1 VAALIAKLPRTKAAA
16 NVAANRVDKVRMM
29 APGEGDWRMRCSV
42 SALTLPSIDTGG
54 WQLVAER
61 QQHMLT
67 RKTKTPAR
75 ESWRFR

>member
-1 VAALIAKLPRTKAAA
+1 VAAVIAKLPRTKAAA

-29 APGEGDWRMRCSV
+29 APGEWRMRCSV
-42 SALTLPSIDTGG
+42 SALTLPSIGSREIE
-54 WQLVAER
+54 LVAEG
-61 QQHMLT
+61 QQDILK